1 MQKTWQQTLLPT
13 PSSFLQF
20 CATLRVVS
28 SCFRV
33 FSTMFTEISYF
44 RSCRARGT
52 STNLSPAGSEQEEL
66 ACNDENTEYGEKL
79 HLTRKDTLSNSNLTQ
94 FQAFWLKRKF
104 PLACEVMS
112 LRSGTGILVATVH
125 FGVDLVT
132 EACEMLV
139 NP

>member
-1 MQKTWQQTLLPT
+1 MRT
-13 PSSFLQF
+13 PGQWWNVTRKVSLVARSSFLQF
-20 CATLRVVS
+20 CATLPVVL

-33 FSTMFTEISYF
+33 FSTTFTEISYF

-52 STNLSPAGSEQEEL
+52 STNLSPASSEQEEL

-79 HLTRKDTLSNSNLTQ
+79 HLTRKDTLSNSNITQ

-112 LRSGTGILVATVH
+112 LRSGTGIVSWPYA
-125 FGVDLVT
+125 
-132 EACEMLV
+132 
-139 NP
+139 